1 MSQTSLFA
9 KANNPDYLY
18 FDLQTT
24 NVYNNE
30 LSTQPNLKFLE
41 SRDSP
46 IVPNS
51 GDYHMS
57 VIRFQTDNYN
67 LPVLLAEPDLTT
79 SNSGPFDPKKTIH
92 KVAVYTENA
101 YIPYSS
107 PGIVAAN
114 PAVVSGAA
122 VAGDEFG
129 TRLQSAFD
137 DSNRFVVGAPSQGTN
152 PGEVYYFDVDSSP
165 VTKQALPVPGTQNN
179 ERNGSGV
186 GISHDGQRIIS
197 CAYGDPGELYLYNY
211 TRSAGVWSLDS
222 SMNTTLNADE
232 RGQMLATNSMEADG
246 TDKGQIIVGSKFD
259 ENKGTIH
266 IYSIDLTTGAFN
278 QELSFSTAVT
288 NANFGAAVAMS
299 ATGYVAVA
307 TQPNFINP
315 SVSIT
320 GAVVIFTNT
329 DRTTPTW
336 IYNQT
341 LHAPG
346 SFGTNSGYGA
356 SVALDAGGNTI
367 VVGSPYAG
375 TYGSVV
381 VYTLS
386 SGIWNQTQII
396 DGSSGNGFGTSVALS
411 PNNGL
416 MYIGRTD
423 QTIEVYTFGTT
434 WTFLTSITK
443 TDQSEFGKHI
453 ITGGFQGLRL
463 ITGSSNPAG
472 TGVQGGIVDLFDN
485 DTYASV
491 YPVPNGTLNIPQVK
505 SVYWTPDQEAE
516 APPRSQLTGRNTAI
530 FPYYRCHS
538 YEAFI
543 SSVNQAIE
551 QAFISNYNHLWTNWV
566 STASATEKAVFL
578 DAAYRSF
585 STPPIIDWSNT
596 NLATFFVNQCFNS
609 YLDNNYAVPKTNW
622 TNNTTSHTATGIEER
637 RPPFNFKIAFNSS
650 LYALFNS
657 FPAKEKILTIGGV
670 KERYYE
676 MSFFS
681 SGKDLVTA
689 VPPLTGVPYSG
700 NTTYSFSSVY
710 RDSITGRYTIPIPT
724 TGEIVYSYVN
734 DFIKQVQELVTITTW
749 TPINAIVF
757 TSNTLPIVPN
767 QVSAV
772 STLGVEPTPSST
784 GNDFALIITDIQSSD
799 GFLPNILYV
808 PSGENRY
815 IDMTG
820 NQPIRNID
828 INVFYRVKTG
838 QLIPLRLPSG
848 GTASIKLLFKKKI
861 QAEKQKIQF
870 QKLSVKDTGA

>member
-79 SNSGPFDPKKTIH
+79 SNSNPFDPQKTIH
-92 KVAVYTENA
+92 KVAVYTEKA

-107 PGIVAAN
+107 PGIVAAS

-122 VAGDEFG
+122 VAGDAFG
-129 TRLQSAFD
+129 TRLQPAFD
-137 DSNRFVVGAPSQGTN
+137 DYQRFVVGAPTATSE
-152 PGEVYYFDVDSSP
+152 PGAVYFIDVDANP
-165 VTKQALPVPGTQNN
+165 NKQVLPVPGTSGNA
-179 ERNGSGV
+179 RNGSGV
-186 GISHDGQRIIS
+186 GISHDGERIIS

-222 SMNTTLNADE
+222 SMNTTLNAE
-232 RGQMLATNSMEADG
+232 AGGQMLATNTMEPDG
-246 TDKGQIIVGSKFD
+246 SDKGQIIVASKFD
-259 ENKGTIH
+259 TNKGTIN
-266 IYSIDLTTGAFN
+266 IYSINLTTGVFT
-278 QELSFSTAVT
+278 QELTFTGSTT
-288 NANFGAAVAMS
+288 NGNFGEAVAMS

-307 TQPNFINP
+307 TQPGSFAGTNVP
-315 SVSIT
+315 GYV
-320 GAVVIFTNT
+320 AIFTNSS
-329 DRTTPTW
+329 RSTPTW
-336 IYNQT
+336 NLVQG
-341 LHAPG
+341 LQAPG
-346 SFGTNSGYGA
+346 SFGTNSYYGA
-356 SVALDAGGNTI
+356 SVALDSGGNTI
-367 VVGSPYAG
+367 VVGAPNAG
-375 TYGSVV
+375 AHGAVV
-381 VYTLS
+381 IYTLS
-386 SGIWNQTQII
+386 AGVWNQTKII
-396 DGSSGNGFGTSVALS
+396 AGTSGTGFGRSVALS
-411 PNNGL
+411 GNGGL

-423 QTIEVYTFGTT
+423 KRIEVFEYGTD
-434 WTFLTSITK
+434 WTFLTSVAK
-443 TDQSEFGKHI
+443 TDQALFGEHI
-453 ITGGFQGLRL
+453 IVGGFQGLRL
-463 ITGSSNPAG
+463 MTGSSNPAG
-472 TGVQGGIVDLFDN
+472 TGIQGGIVDLFDI
-485 DTYASV
+485 DTYESF
-491 YPVPNGTLNIPQVK
+491 YPVPGGTLNIPQVQ
-505 SVYWTPDQEAE
+505 SVYWEPDQEAE

-543 SSVNQAIE
+543 SVVNEAIG
-551 QAFISNYNHLWTNWV
+551 QAFISNYNHLWTNWFT
-566 STASATEKAVFL
+566 TASATEKAVFL

-585 STPPIIDWSNT
+585 STPPLIDWSNT

-637 RPPFNFKIAFNSS
+637 RPPFSFKIAFNSS

-670 KERYYE
+670 KERYYVLD
-676 MSFFS
+676 FFAT
-681 SGKDLVTA
+681 GKDLVTA
-689 VPPLTGVPYSG
+689 APTLTGVPYSSG
-700 NTTYSFSSVY
+700 VSYTFNSVY
-710 RDSITGRYTIPIPT
+710 RDSLTGRYTIPIPT

-734 DFIKQVQELVTITTW
+734 DFIKQAQELVTITTW